1 MKRIFIGL
9 LFLALFFSILV
20 SCEKRENPIR
30 VTYPL
35 HAPWE
40 LPPHGFIAL
49 QNNIL
54 DDSPVR
60 SLYVY
65 LPPQYDPSKHFAL
78 QSGYGFPVLYL
89 LHDFGGDYETFYNVY
104 KVQQIADRLIAEG
117 EIQPMIIVMPDG
129 YNSLGG
135 SFYTNSDLSGN
146 YQNYLI
152 NEVMLL
158 IDTTFHTMAKKDP
171 DTKEIIADR
180 RYKAISG
187 HGMGGYGAFKMALE
201 FDTTLFQSVSAMSPF
216 LSFAS
221 FLSQEMIDSV
231 FKENGIS
238 ENDSSLASYKKISP
252 WPDSLHPDKSKTQ
265 LIFAMAAAFSPHDIK
280 DTAPNDTN
288 PKAPNFVPYFFEIN
302 NVAGKRY
309 GVDLPFDSTRNIPS
323 GSTIWDRWTSQDIK
337 SMFTKLP
344 PNGGFGELNIYF
356 DCGDFDQLNL
366 NEGASAFDQLLS
378 SAGIGH
384 TYIEYPGYEGYAA
397 GHMNFI
403 FDRLPE
409 VLKFH
414 SQHFP
419 PPHYFGYQ

>member
-9 LFLALFFSILV
+9 LFLALFSLVLV

-30 VTYPL
+30 ITYPF
-35 HAPWE
+35 HEPWE

-49 QNNIL
+49 ENNLL

-65 LPPQYDPSKHFAL
+65 LPPQYDVNKHFAL

-135 SFYTNSDLSGN
+135 SFYTNSDLIGK
-146 YQNYLI
+146 YEDYLI
-152 NEVMLL
+152 NEVMLI
-158 IDTTFHTMAKKDP
+158 IDTTFHTMARKDP
-171 DTKEIIADR
+171 DTKKIIPDR

-187 HGMGGYGAFKMALE
+187 HGMGGYGAFKMALD

-216 LSFAS
+216 LSFES
-221 FLSQEMIDSV
+221 FLTKEMKEEV

-238 ENDSSLASYKKISP
+238 ENDSFLASYKKISP

-265 LIFAMAAAFSPHDIK
+265 LIFAMAAAFSPHDK
-280 DTAPNDTN
+280 NDTD
-288 PKAPNFVPYFFEIN
+288 PQVPYFFEIKKI
-302 NVAGKRY
+302 GTKRY
-309 GVDLPFDSTRNIPS
+309 GVDLPFDSARANPS
-323 GSTIWDRWTSQDIK
+323 GSAIWDRWISHDIK
-337 SMFTKLP
+337 TMFTQLP
-344 PNGGFGELNIYF
+344 PNGGFGELKIYF

-366 NEGASAFDQLLS
+366 NEGASAFDKILS
-378 SAGIGH
+378 SAGIEH
-384 TYIEYPGYEGYAA
+384 TYIEYPGYGTYPA

-409 VLKFH
+409 ILKFH

-419 PPHYFGYQ
+419 PPHYFGYK